1 MKNKLLKTIIMLSKC
16 FLHGLVLQTLL
27 LNLVLGIDANGQ
39 YKNIEE
45 VRVTLS
51 GEELTINQFFREV
64 QRQTPFKFSYDNRD
78 VDRQFSLTF
87 AQKEGP
93 IIEFLRQASSQSE
106 LSFRQVNHGIDVMKR
121 KGNVVEVT
129 VADPV
134 TISGTV
140 TDENGE
146 PMPGVTIVIEG
157 TNVGTVTDIDGQY
170 SLEADENAV
179 LVFSFVGYDSQ
190 RRPVGTSS
198 TIDVQL
204 SQDSQSLEEVVVVG
218 FGTQKKVN
226 LTGSVATV
234 GGDELIQ
241 RPVPNAASML
251 QGRMPGVRVVQNSG
265 QPGAEGI
272 GIQIRGQGTFS
283 GAGSNPLILIDGV
296 EGDLNSIDPNDI
308 ENVSVLKDA
317 ASASIYGSRAANGV
331 VLVTTKKGEKG
342 ALRIDYHGNFAI
354 HTPTRLFDLIT
365 DSAEY
370 MELWNEAKANSNISA
385 GLYTQDQINM
395 YRNATDRN
403 LFPNTDWMGLMFNPA
418 PTQTHNLSF
427 NGGENLTTYNVSLG
441 YVNQEG
447 VMNGFDFERYNFR
460 INLSSGINEN
470 IKFGTNLFMKRGDR
484 RNPRQ
489 GAQDTFLSTLSQAPT
504 YGPRLPDGSG
514 RYAFKAFDFESNNK
528 NPIAIVENEVFN
540 THRDYNINAQAWA
553 EVNFTDELT
562 WYTKGAIVGD
572 FVRTRDWRPD
582 VPLYNY
588 RTSEFMTDLDV
599 GGRGLNISSS
609 QNLYTNLFSY
619 LNYAKS
625 FRDKH
630 QMNLQVGY
638 SQEENNFEILTGY
651 RERFPSNLLR
661 ELDAGSPAVQN
672 SSGTSNAWAIQS
684 MFGRFG
690 YNFDERYLFEF
701 NMRYDGTSRL
711 SPETRWGVFPSV
723 SGGWRLSEESFM
735 ASATDSW
742 LDDLKIRASY
752 GELGNQNIGLYPY
765 QDILQ
770 FTGAYPFDNLDLF
783 PGVAQTRLTNRN
795 IMWETTRVIDVGLDM
810 MVFNGL
816 TLTVD
821 WYRRTTSDILRGSQV
836 TGVVGLDPPTIND
849 GVLRNTGLEVM
860 LNYRNFIKGG
870 KFSGLNYEA
879 QFYVDHFKNELIQFG
894 AEEISGIHIR
904 REGLPWDS
912 FFMLEW
918 DGIFQSQEEIDNSPR
933 QFNDDTVPGDIRF
946 IDQNGDGVVNDDDR
960 VVTGNPFPLFEYS
973 FNLNANWKG
982 FDVALFFQG
991 VQRRDIFVNNWGM
1004 LPFIQGSPPTVDW
1017 RERWTPENPSQ
1028 SMPRM
1033 YWGWND
1039 AGKISRNST
1048 YFLHDA
1054 SFLRLKNIVFGYSLP
1069 TEVINRIGLSRA
1081 RVYFSGDNLL
1091 TFTDFPG
1098 LDPER
1103 SGSGNFVNYP
1113 QNKVY
1118 AFGLQISL

>member
-1 MKNKLLKTIIMLSKC
+1 MLSKC
-16 FLHGLVLQTLL
+16 FVYGLVMQTLL
-27 LNLVLGIDANGQ
+27 LNLVSATAANGQ
-39 YKNIEE
+39 YKTIDE

-51 GEELTINQFFREV
+51 NETLTLQQFFREV
-64 QRQTPFKFSYDNRD
+64 QRQTPFKFSYENQD
-78 VDRQFSLTF
+78 VDRQLAVTLENRQGLVIDLLRDVAVQSDLT
-87 AQKEGP
+87 
-93 IIEFLRQASSQSE
+93 
-106 LSFRQVNHGIDVMKR
+106 FRQVNHSIDVVKR
-121 KGNVVEVT
+121 KGAEVSMVQTAEPVT
-129 VADPV
+129 VRGV
-134 TISGTV
+134 V
-140 TDENGE
+140 TDENGD
-146 PMPGVTIVIEG
+146 PMPGVTILVEG
-157 TNVGTVTDIDGQY
+157 TNVGTVTDIDGGY
-170 SLEADENAV
+170 SLDTESGV
-179 LVFSFVGYDSQ
+179 ILIFSFVGYENQ
-190 RRPVGTSS
+190 RKQVGASD
-198 TIDVQL
+198 TINVQMN
-204 SQDSQSLEEVVVVG
+204 QDSNALEEVVVVG
-218 FGTQKKVN
+218 FGTQKKIN

-241 RPVPNAASML
+241 RPVTNAASML

-272 GIQIRGQGTFS
+272 AIQVRGQGTFS
-283 GAGSNPLILIDGV
+283 GAGSNPLVLIDGV

-308 ENVSVLKDA
+308 ESVSVLKDA
-317 ASASIYGSRAANGV
+317 ASASVYGSRAANGV

-370 MELWNEAKANSNISA
+370 MELWNEAKANSNITA

-395 YRNATDRN
+395 YRNATDQS
-403 LFPNTDWMGLMFNPA
+403 LYPSTDWMGLMFNPA

-427 NGGENLTTYNVSLG
+427 NGGENLTTYNISLG

-447 VMNGFDFERYNFR
+447 VMKGFDFERYNFR
-460 INLSSGINEN
+460 INLSSGINDK
-470 IKFGTNLFMKRGDR
+470 IRFGTNLFMKRGDR

-528 NPIAIVENEVFN
+528 NPIAIVENEVLN
-540 THRDYNINAQAWA
+540 IQRDYSINAQAWT
-553 EVNFTDELT
+553 EISFTEELT
-562 WYTKGAIVGD
+562 WYTKAAIVGD
-572 FVRTRDWRPD
+572 FIRTRDWRPE

-588 RTSEFMTDLDV
+588 RTGEFMTDLDV
-599 GGRGLNISSS
+599 GGRGLNITNNH
-609 QNLYTNLFSY
+609 NLYTNLFSY
-619 LNYAKS
+619 LNYSKL
-625 FRDKH
+625 FNEQH
-630 QMNLQVGY
+630 QLNVQVGY
-638 SQEENNFEILTGY
+638 SQEENNFETVTGY

-672 SSGTSNAWAIQS
+672 ASGTSNSWAIQS
-684 MFGRFG
+684 MFGRLG
-690 YNFDERYLFEF
+690 YTFDEKYLFEF

-735 ASATDSW
+735 SGATGNW

-770 FTGAYPFDNLDLF
+770 FAGAYPFDNNDLY
-783 PGVAQTRLTNRN
+783 PGVAQTRLSNRS
-795 IMWETTRVIDVGLDM
+795 ILWETTKVVDIGLDM
-810 MVFNGL
+810 MVLNGL
-816 TLTVD
+816 TLTLD

-870 KFSGLNYEA
+870 KFSGLNYQA
-879 QFYVDHFKNELIQFG
+879 QVYVDHFKNELVRFG
-894 AEEISGIHIR
+894 AEEISGINIR
-904 REGLPWDS
+904 REGLPWNS

-918 DGIFQSQEEIDNSPR
+918 DGIFQTQQEIDNSPR
-933 QFNDDTVPGDIRF
+933 QFNDNTQPGDLRF
-946 IDQNGDGVVNDDDR
+946 VDQNSDGLVNDDDR
-960 VVTGNPFPLFEYS
+960 VVTGNPFPAFEYS
-973 FNLNANWKG
+973 FNLSADWNG
-982 FDVALFFQG
+982 FDVSVFFQG
-991 VQRRDIFVNNWGM
+991 VHRRDIFVNNWGM

-1017 RERWTPENPSQ
+1017 RDRWTPENPSET
-1028 SMPRM
+1028 MPRM
-1033 YWGWND
+1033 YWGWDD
-1039 AGKISRNST
+1039 AGKTSRNST
-1048 YFLHDA
+1048 YFLRDA
-1054 SFLRLKNIVFGYSLP
+1054 TFLRMKNIAVGYTIP
-1069 TEVINRIGLSRA
+1069 KYVVERIGLNRA

-1091 TFTDFPG
+1091 TFTQFPG

-1103 SGSGNFVNYP
+1103 TGSGNFVNYP

-1118 AFGLQISL
+1118 ALGLQIQL